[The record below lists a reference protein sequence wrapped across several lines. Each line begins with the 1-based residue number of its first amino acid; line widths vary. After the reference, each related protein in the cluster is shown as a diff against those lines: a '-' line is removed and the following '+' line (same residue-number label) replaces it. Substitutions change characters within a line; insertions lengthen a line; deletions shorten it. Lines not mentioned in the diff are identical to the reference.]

1 MPTDIIPQS
10 YQNLHDWLENLLPKV
25 PTQGPVLGMTPTE
38 ITDFT
43 AVLTTLKTDV
53 DAVLAA
59 QAALDTATGILQQ
72 ALTDNLPE
80 IRRVIKNMKSSKGYN
95 DGIGADLQIVAT
107 AGSFSAETYKPTI
120 TAEAFPGY
128 VRIKGKKVGADAF
141 NIYMRLKG
149 QPTFKLIATN
159 RSRFPFDDDSP
170 LAQPGTAE
178 TREYQAMGVVA
189 DKEIGQPSDIV
200 SVLYGG

>member
-1 MPTDIIPQS
+1 MAADIIPQS
-10 YQNLHDWLENLLPKV
+10 FQNLHDWLENLIPKV
-25 PTQGPVLGMTPTE
+25 TTQGPALGMTATQ

-43 AVLTTLKTDV
+43 AVLNTLKTAV
-53 DAVLAA
+53 DAALAA
-59 QAALDTATGILQQ
+59 QLALDNASGVAQQ
-72 ALTDNLPE
+72 ELTDNLPE
-80 IRRVIKNMKSSKGYN
+80 VRRVIKSLKSSKGYN
-95 DGIGADLQIVAT
+95 DGIGADLQIVAPG
-107 AGSFSAETYKPTI
+107 GSFDPENYKPTI

-128 VRIKGKKVGADAF
+128 VRIKGKKLGADAF
-141 NIYMRLKG
+141 NIHMRLKG
-149 QPTFKLIATN
+149 QPTFKVIATN

-170 LAQPGTAE
+170 LAQAGTPE